1 MNRRGP
7 CTPASV
13 PNRRAKKKDSTGNGS
28 VASPAWVADSPAVSC
43 RNSVMINVPSETAA

>member
-13 PNRRAKKKDSTGNGS
+13 PNRRARKNDSTGTGS
-28 VASPAWVADSPAVSC
+28 VASPACVADSPAALLQEQGDDQ
-43 RNSVMINVPSETAA
+43 RAQ